1 MEKLQEEL
9 VAEEPYLKKTQEEV
23 SIMLEKIAVD
33 KKEASEK
40 KAIITEDEKRAKID

>member
-1 MEKLQEEL
+1 M
-9 VAEEPYLKKTQEEV
+9 LKK
-23 SIMLEKIAVD
+23 IAID